1 MTYRCFP
8 QPLGQM
14 PRQYLILPLDHAMTY
29 QIMTTSLRKPQL
41 QDLINAGGF
50 GPRPFLVFTM
60 IFRVRN
66 VFYFEVKR
74 VLVRVVNCQ
83 VAG

>member
-1 MTYRCFP
+1 MT
-8 QPLGQM
+8 G
-14 PRQYLILPLDHAMTY
+14 QYLILPPDHA
-29 QIMTTSLRKPQL
+29 MTTSLRKPQL
-41 QDLINAGGF
+41 QDLINEGGS

-60 IFRVRN
+60 IFRVTN

-83 VAG
+83 VTG